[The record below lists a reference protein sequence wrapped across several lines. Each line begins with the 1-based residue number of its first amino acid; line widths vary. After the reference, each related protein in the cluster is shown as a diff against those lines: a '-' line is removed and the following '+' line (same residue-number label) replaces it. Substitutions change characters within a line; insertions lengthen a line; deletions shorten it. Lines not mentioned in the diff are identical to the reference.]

1 MTRPLDQEAERAAQQ
16 CGERFMEERYQA
28 TARDQPV
35 QSISELACYKHGFLA
50 GISFQSNRE
59 SESEKTLREAL
70 EALADHAGKTWCAVC
85 DDHAAGCDELRAARA
100 ALDSVRRVSI
110 VDKNR

>member
-70 EALADHAGKTWCAVC
+70 EQIIANAPDQSNPENFNKYAYIAQK
-85 DDHAAGCDELRAARA
+85 
-100 ALDSVRRVSI
+100 ALDSVRVG
-110 VDKNR
+110 KQP